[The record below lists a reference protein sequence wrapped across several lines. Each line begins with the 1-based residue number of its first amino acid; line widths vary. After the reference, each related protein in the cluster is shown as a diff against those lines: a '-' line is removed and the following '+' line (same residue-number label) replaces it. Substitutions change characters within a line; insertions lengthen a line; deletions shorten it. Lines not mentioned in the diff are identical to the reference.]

1 MNKYTFK
8 SKLENKVNIL
18 VIGIGNLHRGD
29 DGAGPFV
36 ARKLKEFVT
45 EYVNIIENC
54 NDSLK
59 LIDLWKDTDY
69 VIIVDAACSGAKP
82 GTIYR
87 FDALK
92 QTIPKNFFHFSTHSI
107 GIAELIELSR
117 TLNKLPKYLVVY
129 GIEGK
134 GFEAGN
140 GLSLEVE
147 KTVRQIIRFVKQD
160 IETITTEIHGISLK

>member
-8 SKLENKVNIL
+8 SKSKNKINIH
-18 VIGIGNLHRGD
+18 VFGIGNIYRGD

-36 ARKLKEFVT
+36 ARKLKEFAT
-45 EYVNIIENC
+45 DYANIIENC

-82 GTIYR
+82 GTIHR

-92 QTIPKNFFHFSTHSI
+92 QPIPNNIFHLSTHSI

-117 TLNKLPKYLVVY
+117 TLNKLPKYLVIY
-129 GIEGK
+129 GIEGRC
-134 GFEAGN
+134 FEAGIR
-140 GLSLEVE
+140 LSLEVE
-147 KTVRQIIRFVKQD
+147 KAVQEIVRFVKQD
-160 IETITTEIHGISLK
+160 IETITTEIHGMSLK